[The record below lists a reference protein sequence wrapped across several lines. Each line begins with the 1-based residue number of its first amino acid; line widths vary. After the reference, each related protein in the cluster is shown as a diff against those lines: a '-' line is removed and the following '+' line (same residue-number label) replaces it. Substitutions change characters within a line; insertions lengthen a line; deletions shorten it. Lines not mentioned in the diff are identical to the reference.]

1 MDNATIQK
9 KCEEFLASLG
19 IPGYIFFAWEKGTE
33 SQPQAEDA
41 KAADKKD
48 YGFVYA
54 ARQFPPQVAMKGL
67 VWAMDQMVGQTPSK

>member
-1 MDNATIQK
+1 MDNETIQK

-33 SQPQAEDA
+33 DQ
-41 KAADKKD
+41 KAPEKKD

-67 VWAMDQMVGQTPSK
+67 VWAMDQMVGQTPPK